1 MRFDEYRRYDGLGL
15 AELIANKEIPA
26 SEALEAALS
35 RADDVGPKLNAIVT
49 RADAQA
55 RERAAADPTGLFG
68 GVPFLVKDLAQE
80 QQGILCS
87 YGCQGLKE
95 RGYAPPY
102 TAEIVARWLRAGLV
116 IFGRTNAPE
125 FGLSLVTEPRAWG
138 PARNP
143 WDLERSPAGSSGGSA
158 AAVAAGIVPLA
169 GANDLGG
176 SIRIPASVCG
186 LFGFKPGRG
195 RTPWGPARGE
205 MMLGAALNHV
215 ITRSVRDS
223 AALLDATMGP
233 ELASSFVIAPPER
246 PFRAEILR
254 DGPRLRIAFSTRSPL
269 GGEVDAEAK
278 RAVDDAA
285 ALLSSLGH
293 HVEPGEPEINGE
305 ALVGDL
311 SKLLL
316 VSVTLAIREVYRRAG
331 RSAQRFEPE
340 TRLAARLGRALR
352 GDEVAESFDR
362 WQDYVLALN
371 RLMQNFDVFLTPTV
385 AAPPPKIGETAAPK
399 SLLIL
404 GELASRAGLGRAIIA
419 SGYIERL
426 VREKLAWAPFSVL
439 ANLTGVPAMSV
450 PLHWTPQGLPM
461 GVHFLAGAGG
471 EGVLFALAGELE
483 RAKPWFDRTPPLQ
496 GSSPIA

>member
-15 AELIANKEIPA
+15 AELIANREILA

-35 RADDVGPKLNAIVT
+35 RADEVGSKLNAIVT
-49 RADAQA
+49 RMDAPA
-55 RERAAADPTGLFG
+55 RERAAAGPTGLFG

-80 QQGILCS
+80 QEGVLCS

-95 RGYAPPY
+95 RGYAPLY

-116 IFGRTNAPE
+116 IFGRSNAPE
-125 FGLSLVTEPRAWG
+125 FGLSTVTEPRAWG

-176 SIRIPASVCG
+176 SIRIPASVCS

-195 RTPWGPARGE
+195 RTPWGPERGE
-205 MMLGAALNHV
+205 MMLGAAVNHV

-233 ELASSFVIAPPER
+233 ELASPFVVAPPER
-246 PFRAEILR
+246 PYRSEILR
-254 DGPRLRIAFSTRSPL
+254 DGPRLRVAFSTRSPF

-285 ALLSSLGH
+285 ALLSSRGH
-293 HVEPGEPEINGE
+293 FVEPGEPKIDGE
-305 ALVGDL
+305 ALIGDL
-311 SKLLL
+311 SRLLF
-316 VSVTLAIREVYRRAG
+316 VSTTLATHEVLRRAG
-331 RSAQRFEPE
+331 RSAQHFEPE
-340 TRLAARLGRALR
+340 TRLLARLGRALR
-352 GDEVAESFDR
+352 ADEIAESFDR

-371 RLMQNFDVFLTPTV
+371 RFLQNFDIFLTPTT
-385 AAPPPKIGETAAPK
+385 AAPPPKIGEMATPRT
-399 SLLIL
+399 LLIL
-404 GELASRAGLGRAIIA
+404 GELASRAGFGRAVVA
-419 SGYIERL
+419 TGYVERL
-426 VREKLAWAPFSVL
+426 IREKLAWAPFSVL

-461 GVHFLAGAGG
+461 GVHFLTGAGG

-483 RAKPWFDRTPPLQ
+483 RAKPWFDRTPPL
-496 GSSPIA
+496 

>member
-1 MRFDEYRRYDGLGL
+1 MRFDEYRRCDGLGL
-15 AELIANKEIPA
+15 AELIANKEISA
-26 SEALEAALS
+26 SEALEAAIS
-35 RADDVGPKLNAIVT
+35 RAEAVGWKLNAIVT
-49 RADAQA
+49 RTDRQA
-55 RERAAADPTGLFG
+55 RERAAAAPMGLFG

-80 QQGILCS
+80 QEGVLCS

-102 TAEIVARWLRAGLV
+102 TAEIVLRWLKAGFV

-125 FGLSLVTEPRAWG
+125 FGLSIVTEPRAWG

-158 AAVAAGIVPLA
+158 AAVAAGIVALA

-195 RTPWGPARGE
+195 RTPWGPERGE
-205 MMLGAALNHV
+205 MMLGAAVNHV

-223 AALLDATMGP
+223 AALLDATIGP
-233 ELASSFVIAPPER
+233 ELASPFVVAPPER
-246 PFRAEILR
+246 PYRAEILG
-254 DGPRLRIAFSTRSPL
+254 DGPRLRIAFSTRSPF
-269 GGEVDAEAK
+269 GGEVDAEA
-278 RAVDDAA
+278 RHAVDDAA
-285 ALLSSLGH
+285 ALLSSRGH
-293 HVEPGEPEINGE
+293 FVEPGEPKIDGE
-305 ALVGDL
+305 ALIGDL
-311 SKLLL
+311 SRL
-316 VSVTLAIREVYRRAG
+316 VFVSTTLATHEVLRRAG

-340 TRLAARLGRALR
+340 TRLLARLGRALR
-352 GDEVAESFDR
+352 ADEIAESFER
-362 WQDYVLALN
+362 WQDYVSSLN
-371 RLMQNFDVFLTPTV
+371 RFLQNFDVFLTPTT
-385 AAPPPKIGETAAPK
+385 AAPPPKIGETTTPK
-399 SLLIL
+399 ALVLFAELVCRL
-404 GELASRAGLGRAIIA
+404 GLSRAVVA
-419 SGYIERL
+419 SGRVEPL
-426 VREKLAWAPFSVL
+426 VRQKLGWAPFSVL

-483 RAKPWFDRTPPLQ
+483 RAKPWFDRTPPL
-496 GSSPIA
+496 